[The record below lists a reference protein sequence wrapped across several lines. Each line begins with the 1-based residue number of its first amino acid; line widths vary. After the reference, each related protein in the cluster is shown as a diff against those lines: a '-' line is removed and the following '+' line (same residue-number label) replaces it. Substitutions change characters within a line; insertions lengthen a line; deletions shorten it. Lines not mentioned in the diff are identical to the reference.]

1 MADEHIPERREA
13 GDRRS
18 HVGVTLDGFANGAGQ
33 NVRTVIALLKVAV
46 GAFTFTITATV
57 AVAIWVFTVGAT
69 NDRQDAEIAATA
81 IATQS
86 ISETMQAVAAEVIA
100 LRRDVEHLR
109 EGEQ

>member
-1 MADEHIPERREA
+1 MADKHIPERREA

-57 AVAIWVFTVGAT
+57 AVAIWVFTVGLT
-69 NDRQDAEIAATA
+69 NDRQDADIAATA
-81 IATQS
+81 DAVTS
-86 ISETMQAVAAEVIA
+86 LSETMHTVVAEQIS